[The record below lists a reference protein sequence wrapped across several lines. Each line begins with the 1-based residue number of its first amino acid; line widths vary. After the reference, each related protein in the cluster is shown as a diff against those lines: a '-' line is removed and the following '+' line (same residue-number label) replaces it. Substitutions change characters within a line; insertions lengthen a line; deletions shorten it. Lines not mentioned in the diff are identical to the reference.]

1 MKKKRLLSAFLAAA
15 MTVSLAACGSSDNG
29 AVTNNANDANAVAA
43 TEAVEEGTEA
53 AAASERPTS
62 PQGQLIIGTLTDLE
76 QDFYD
81 PTFNSSA
88 TNYKVQ
94 LGMLHGYGTVVTS
107 KDGQWMTD
115 PMVVANLDTVE
126 NEDGTKTFTITLNDG
141 LLWSDGSAVTAK
153 DYVFALLLES
163 SPEMMGVDNYAAT
176 NYVFLDGWSAFN
188 SGETKALKGVHYID
202 DKTFSMTVAAEELPY
217 HYDLAYASA
226 LPRPLAVIAPGCDI
240 EDTEEGATITGDF
253 TTDLLLETIN
263 DTDTGYRYNPQVT
276 CGPYKLESYDA
287 SSRQGVFVV
296 NENYVGD
303 MNGIKPMI
311 EKVIIKTV
319 TADTQINEL
328 KAGTVDLLFEV
339 SGGTDIEA
347 GLDLV
352 DEGVAQKHTYFRN
365 GYGMIQFDCSQFPT
379 DSQNVRQ
386 AIAYCLDR
394 NEFAR
399 QYSGG
404 YATIVHGEYGLSS
417 WEYQASKDWIDQNL
431 NTYDKD
437 IEAAKTL
444 LAEDGWNLN
453 ESGEEYKDGDG
464 TRYKEVDG
472 ELVPLVIQ
480 WCNAEGNPVAE
491 LLATMLP
498 EAMAEAGM
506 ELKSTTTDF
515 PTLLNA
521 IDHQGETIYNMYNLG
536 TGFSLQHSP
545 WYYYSLDEQYMGNGY
560 NSSWI
565 LDEELADTA
574 LALKSIPLENED
586 EWLAAWQNYQ
596 MVWNEKLPKLPLY
609 SDEYHDFYSNKL
621 QGWDTSSIW
630 DWTAALVEAWVTE

>member
-1 MKKKRLLSAFLAAA
+1 MKKKRLLSVLLVAA
-15 MTVSLAACGSSDNG
+15 MTLSLAACGNNDDG
-29 AVTNNANDANAVAA
+29 TITNNANDANAVTA
-43 TEAVEEGTEA
+43 TEAAEEGTETNA
-53 AAASERPTS
+53 AGERPES
-62 PQGQLIIGTLTDLE
+62 PMGQLIIGTTTALE

-81 PTFNSSA
+81 PVFNNSA

-94 LGMLHGYGTVVTS
+94 LGMLHGYSTVVTS

-176 NYVFLDGWSAFN
+176 SYTFLEGWSAFN

-202 DKTFSMTVAAEELPY
+202 EKTFSMTVAAEELPY
-217 HYDLAYASA
+217 HYDLAYAGA
-226 LPRPLAVIAPGCDI
+226 LPRPIAVIAPGCDI
-240 EDTEEGATITGDF
+240 EDTDEGAVITGDF

-263 DTDTGYRYNPQVT
+263 DPDTGYRYNPQVT

-296 NENYVGD
+296 NENYVGN
-303 MNGIKPMI
+303 MNGIKPVI
-311 EKVIIKTV
+311 QKVIIKTV
-319 TADTQINEL
+319 TSDTEINEL
-328 KAGTVDLLFEV
+328 KAGTVDLLFEI
-339 SGGTDIEA
+339 SGGTNIEA

-352 DEGVAQKHTYFRN
+352 DEGIVSKHTYFRY
-365 GYGMIQFDCSQFPT
+365 GYGLIKFDCSQFPT

-404 YATIVHGEYGLSS
+404 YATIVHGEYGLSQ

-431 NTYDKD
+431 NTYDKN
-437 IEAAKTL
+437 IETAKAL

-453 ESGEEYKDGDG
+453 KNGEAYQDGDG

-480 WCNAEGNPVAE
+480 WCNSEGNPVSE

-498 EAMAEAGM
+498 EAMTEAGM
-506 ELKSTTTDF
+506 ELKATTTDMA
-515 PTLLNA
+515 TLFSA
-521 IDHQGETIYNMYNLG
+521 IDHQEETIYNMYNMG

-545 WYYYSLDEQYMGNGY
+545 WYYYSTDETYMGSL
-560 NSSWI
+560 NSNWI
-565 LDEELADTA
+565 VDEELADAA
-574 LALKSIPLENED
+574 LALKSIPIENED
-586 EWLAAWQNYQ
+586 EWLSAWQNYQ
-596 MVWNEKLPKLPLY
+596 KVWNEKLPNIPLY

-621 QGWDTSSIW
+621 LGWETSSIW
-630 DWTAALVEAWVTE
+630 DWTAALCEAWVIE